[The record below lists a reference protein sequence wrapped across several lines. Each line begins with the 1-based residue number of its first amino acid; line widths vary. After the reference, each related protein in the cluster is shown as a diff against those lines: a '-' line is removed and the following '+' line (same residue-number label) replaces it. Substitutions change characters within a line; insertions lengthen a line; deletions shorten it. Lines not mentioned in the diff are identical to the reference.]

1 MDTPLER
8 NIKANKNGNRGI
20 LDLIYSLQGRII
32 NEIVQNKKMARNSP
46 VCNGLPGYSKPTTA

>member
-32 NEIVQNKKMARNSP
+32 NEIVQNKK
-46 VCNGLPGYSKPTTA
+46 NGAKFTCM